1 MFMKHKFLVVKITV
15 IKILKLVDRF
25 RRKVNVAEQRLN

>member
-1 MFMKHKFLVVKITV
+1 MFMKHKFLVVNITV